1 MEALGQEGTLD
12 RHINT
17 RALESRRGS
26 GTQRMHACMGPL
38 ACPSGLSSDQ
48 IRWVLG
54 PHAHTT
60 SEGVRHSRASPR
72 PAPPSALLLAWHGS
86 RQMLFFFN
94 VSPRLFFFFPGSFI
108 ISLRA
113 RCTSTSYYSKKLLCY
128 APHPEPFNWIRLVG
142 IYETFYTLK

>member
-48 IRWVLG
+48 IRWPLG
-54 PHAHTT
+54 PPTRTRLPRVYVTVAHHHARRPLRLSCSLGTAVGRCFSFSMFHLVF
-60 SEGVRHSRASPR
+60 SFFLGRSLFRSARAVLVLPTIAKNYYVTRRTRSL
-72 PAPPSALLLAWHGS
+72 SIGS
-86 RQMLFFFN
+86 
-94 VSPRLFFFFPGSFI
+94 V
-108 ISLRA
+108 
-113 RCTSTSYYSKKLLCY
+113 
-128 APHPEPFNWIRLVG
+128 W
-142 IYETFYTLK
+142 

>member
-26 GTQRMHACMGPL
+26 GTQRMHACMHGTTCMPL
-38 ACPSGLSSDQ
+38 TSAQ
-48 IRWVLG
+48 IRSDGSWA

-72 PAPPSALLLAWHGS
+72 PAPPSASLGTAGT
-86 RQMLFFFN
+86 QMLSLFQCFTSSFF
-94 VSPRLFFFFPGSFI
+94 SLGRSLFHS
-108 ISLRA
+108 A
-113 RCTSTSYYSKKLLCY
+113 YSKNYYVTRRTRSLSIGSV
-128 APHPEPFNWIRLVG
+128 W
-142 IYETFYTLK
+142 

>member
-1 MEALGQEGTLD
+1 LD

-17 RALESRRGS
+17 RALESRSLGEGAARN
-26 GTQRMHACMGPL
+26 ACMHGTTCMPL
-38 ACPSGLSSDQ
+38 RPQLRSDQ
-48 IRWVLG
+48 MASWA

-72 PAPPSALLLAWHGS
+72 PAPPSALLLARHGS

-94 VSPRLFFFFPGSFI
+94 VSPRLFFFPGSFI

-113 RCTSTSYYSKKLLCY
+113 RCASTSYYSKKLLCY